1 MEYNNI
7 KFDAIVATPGCG
19 KSYLC
24 DKYPNLFVD
33 VDEERL
39 KCKYIVPEN
48 ITREELERTKGD
60 RPYPRRAHYNEYIK
74 NLYELLD
81 KYVSMGKILICAPH
95 PEAIDYLVNNNIKF
109 CFVYAKE
116 DMRQELIAK
125 PLALGGAAH
134 KTCDIHEFD
143 HGRGVFFGRVHSGQ
157 IIHTCVGHSHHTH
170 VRLNGAEG
178 VVGGLGPRVCQGIK
192 QGAFADI
199 GQPHDTKLHK

>member
-116 DMRQELIAK
+116 DMRQELIRRMTIRGNSSKVIKENDDMFCQFAK
-125 PLALGGAAH
+125 SNRQENKSVVHYQFSKNEYLE
-134 KTCDIHEFD
+134 DILKKFGLEF
-143 HGRGVFFGRVHSGQ
+143 
-157 IIHTCVGHSHHTH
+157 
-170 VRLNGAEG
+170 
-178 VVGGLGPRVCQGIK
+178 
-192 QGAFADI
+192 
-199 GQPHDTKLHK
+199 